1 MIASKITHKGE
12 NRIKLDFP
20 KNVSIHQQLKLI
32 KDVKWSKTQHAW
44 HIPYN
49 KEAFNE
55 LKILFPQ
62 VQVLT
67 NKQQQNTNAIIKKN
81 TSVVEDK
88 KTNNLTSKTLNQ
100 PNTINYF
107 PKDDSCNILYY
118 SMQILLFMRPNTLII
133 KQLQNIKGIYFDKDK
148 KAWRLP
154 NKESNIQIIRQLFN
168 QKVHF
173 LNSPRRLTTNE
184 VNSKLLTNGVNH
196 HQITHPNTI
205 KIVITT
211 FQNFQVFFKYNLN
224 VYQFIKKIKGAK
236 WNANQKIWVVPHTEE
251 NLLLIQNYCSQNNFR
266 LEKSSQKEKQLVP
279 KSQQIHN
286 FPLPPEYLQKLEL
299 VRYSPQTIK
308 TYTSIF
314 LDFINF
320 TKETN
325 YTEITEEQIN
335 NYLMH
340 LVKRNVS
347 ASYQNQAI
355 NAVKFYFEKV
365 LGQQRKYYQIDR
377 PFQDKKLPSVL
388 SIEEVKSIIESIDN
402 LKHKCIIQLIYSAG
416 LRISELTNLK
426 IKDID
431 KNRKQIFVR
440 GGKGKKD
447 RQTVLSEKIL
457 QQLRNYYLQYKPKEY
472 LFEGQL
478 GGAYSERSIQQ
489 IFQEA
494 LRNANIKKHATVHT
508 LRHSFAT
515 HLLEAGTDLRYIQSL
530 LGHSSSKTTEVYTH
544 ITTKGFD
551 KIKSPLDML

>member
-1 MIASKITHKGE
+1 MQASKIIHKGE

-20 KNVSIHQQLKLI
+20 KNATIQQQLKLI

-55 LKILFPQ
+55 LKILFPK
-62 VQVLT
+62 VQVII
-67 NKQQQNTNAIIKKN
+67 NKQTQKTNVI
-81 TSVVEDK
+81 EDK
-88 KTNNLTSKTLNQ
+88 KTISVASKPLNQ
-100 PNTINYF
+100 TNSINYF

-118 SMQILLFMRPNTLII
+118 SMQVLLFMKPNTVII

-154 NKESNIQIIRQLFN
+154 NKESNILIIQQLFN

-173 LNSPRRLTTNE
+173 INSPRRLTTNG
-184 VNSKLLTNGVNH
+184 VNQPTTNH

-211 FQNFQVFFKYNLN
+211 YQNFQVFFKYNLN
-224 VYQFIKKIKGAK
+224 VYQFIKNIKGAK
-236 WNANQKIWVVPHTEE
+236 WNVNQKIWIVPHTEE
-251 NLLLIQNYCSQNNFR
+251 NLHLIQNYCSQNNFR

-279 KSQQIHN
+279 KSNQIHN

-355 NAVKFYFEKV
+355 NAIHPVGF
-365 LGQQRKYYQIDR
+365 
-377 PFQDKKLPSVL
+377 KK
-388 SIEEVKSIIESIDN
+388 
-402 LKHKCIIQLIYSAG
+402 
-416 LRISELTNLK
+416 
-426 IKDID
+426 
-431 KNRKQIFVR
+431 
-440 GGKGKKD
+440 
-447 RQTVLSEKIL
+447 
-457 QQLRNYYLQYKPKEY
+457 
-472 LFEGQL
+472 
-478 GGAYSERSIQQ
+478 
-489 IFQEA
+489 
-494 LRNANIKKHATVHT
+494 
-508 LRHSFAT
+508 
-515 HLLEAGTDLRYIQSL
+515 
-530 LGHSSSKTTEVYTH
+530 
-544 ITTKGFD
+544 
-551 KIKSPLDML
+551 

>member
-1 MIASKITHKGE
+1 M
-12 NRIKLDFP
+12 N
-20 KNVSIHQQLKLI
+20 
-32 KDVKWSKTQHAW
+32 
-44 HIPYN
+44 
-49 KEAFNE
+49 
-55 LKILFPQ
+55 
-62 VQVLT
+62 
-67 NKQQQNTNAIIKKN
+67 
-81 TSVVEDK
+81 
-88 KTNNLTSKTLNQ
+88 
-100 PNTINYF
+100 PNTV
-107 PKDDSCNILYY
+107 
-118 SMQILLFMRPNTLII
+118 II

-154 NKESNIQIIRQLFN
+154 NKESNIQIIQQLFN

-173 LNSPRRLTTNE
+173 INSPRRLTTNG
-184 VNSKLLTNGVNH
+184 VNSSLQTNGVNQPTTNH

-205 KIVITT
+205 KIVKTQY
-211 FQNFQVFFKYNLN
+211 QNFQVIFKYNLN
-224 VYQFIKKIKGAK
+224 VYQFIKNIKGAK
-236 WNANQKIWVVPHTEE
+236 WNVNQKIWIVPHTEE
-251 NLLLIQNYCSQNNFR
+251 NLHLIQNYCSQNNFR
-266 LEKSSQKEKQLVP
+266 LEKSSQKEKQLIP

-355 NAVKFYFEKV
+355 NAIKFYFEKV

-377 PFQDKKLPSVL
+377 PFPDKKLPSVL

-457 QQLRNYYLQYKPKEY
+457 KQLRNYYLQYKPKEY
-472 LFEGQL
+472 LFEGQI
-478 GGAYSERSIQQ
+478 GGAYSERSIQ
-489 IFQEA
+489 IFFREA
-494 LRNANIKKHATVHT
+494 LRKANIKKQATVHS

-551 KIKSPLDML
+551 KIKSPLDNFDL

>member
-1 MIASKITHKGE
+1 MQASKIIHKGE

-20 KNVSIHQQLKLI
+20 KNATIQQQLKLI

-62 VQVLT
+62 VQVII
-67 NKQQQNTNAIIKKN
+67 NKQTQKTNVI
-81 TSVVEDK
+81 EDK
-88 KTNNLTSKTLNQ
+88 KTISVASKPLNQ
-100 PNTINYF
+100 TNSINYF

-118 SMQILLFMRPNTLII
+118 SMQILLFMKPNTVII

-154 NKESNIQIIRQLFN
+154 NKESNIQIIQQLFN

-173 LNSPRRLTTNE
+173 INSPRRLTTNG
-184 VNSKLLTNGVNH
+184 VNSSLQTNGVNQPSTNN

-205 KIVITT
+205 KIVITQY
-211 FQNFQVFFKYNLN
+211 QNFQVIFKYNLN
-224 VYQFIKKIKGAK
+224 VYQFIKNIKGAK
-236 WNANQKIWVVPHTEE
+236 WNVNQKIWVLPHTEE
-251 NLLLIQNYCSQNNFR
+251 NLHLIQNYCSQNNFR

-279 KSQQIHN
+279 KSNQIHN

-320 TKETN
+320 TKEPN
-325 YTEITEEQIN
+325 YTEISEEQIN

-355 NAVKFYFEKV
+355 NAIHPVGF
-365 LGQQRKYYQIDR
+365 
-377 PFQDKKLPSVL
+377 KK
-388 SIEEVKSIIESIDN
+388 
-402 LKHKCIIQLIYSAG
+402 
-416 LRISELTNLK
+416 
-426 IKDID
+426 
-431 KNRKQIFVR
+431 
-440 GGKGKKD
+440 
-447 RQTVLSEKIL
+447 
-457 QQLRNYYLQYKPKEY
+457 
-472 LFEGQL
+472 
-478 GGAYSERSIQQ
+478 
-489 IFQEA
+489 
-494 LRNANIKKHATVHT
+494 
-508 LRHSFAT
+508 
-515 HLLEAGTDLRYIQSL
+515 
-530 LGHSSSKTTEVYTH
+530 
-544 ITTKGFD
+544 
-551 KIKSPLDML
+551 

>member
-1 MIASKITHKGE
+1 MIATLLVIIG
-12 NRIKLDFP
+12 L
-20 KNVSIHQQLKLI
+20 
-32 KDVKWSKTQHAW
+32 
-44 HIPYN
+44 
-49 KEAFNE
+49 
-55 LKILFPQ
+55 ILFNSR
-62 VQVLT
+62 T
-67 NKQQQNTNAIIKKN
+67 TK
-81 TSVVEDK
+81 
-88 KTNNLTSKTLNQ
+88 
-100 PNTINYF
+100 
-107 PKDDSCNILYY
+107 
-118 SMQILLFMRPNTLII
+118 
-133 KQLQNIKGIYFDKDK
+133 
-148 KAWRLP
+148 
-154 NKESNIQIIRQLFN
+154 FN
-168 QKVHF
+168 QKIH
-173 LNSPRRLTTNE
+173 S
-184 VNSKLLTNGVNH
+184 
-196 HQITHPNTI
+196 
-205 KIVITT
+205 
-211 FQNFQVFFKYNLN
+211 
-224 VYQFIKKIKGAK
+224 K
-236 WNANQKIWVVPHTEE
+236 WNVNQKIWVVPHTEE
-251 NLLLIQNYCSQNNFR
+251 NLHLIQNYCSQNNFR
-266 LEKSSQKEKQLVP
+266 LEKSSQKEKQLIP

-286 FPLPPEYLQKLEL
+286 FTLPPEYLQKLEL

-320 TKETN
+320 TKEPN
-325 YTEITEEQIN
+325 YTEISEEQIN

-416 LRISELTNLK
+416 LRISELINLK
-426 IKDID
+426 IRDID
-431 KNRKQIFVR
+431 KDRKQIFIR

-447 RQTVLSEKIL
+447 RQTVLSDKIL
-457 QQLRNYYLQYKPKEY
+457 PELRIYYKKYQPKDY

-489 IFQEA
+489 ILQEA
-494 LRNANIKKHATVHT
+494 MRKANIKKQATVHT

-544 ITTKGFD
+544 ITTKGFNQ
-551 KIKSPLDML
+551 IKSPLDNF